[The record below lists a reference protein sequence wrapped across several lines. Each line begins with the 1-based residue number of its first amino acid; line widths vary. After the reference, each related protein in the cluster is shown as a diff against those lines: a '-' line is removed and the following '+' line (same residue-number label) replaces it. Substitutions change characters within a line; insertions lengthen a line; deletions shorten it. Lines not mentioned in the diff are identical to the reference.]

1 VHFIKEAAMPNDP
14 LPDDLRNVWQNQPV
28 EKTTMPLEEIQ
39 RRSRRFEKRIDRRNL
54 REYAGGAFV
63 IAGFTYYIFKF
74 PGPLI
79 RTGCA
84 LIIAGSLFV
93 MVQLYRR
100 ASPSKLPADLAVTA
114 SSEFHRRELV
124 RQRDLLRSVWLW
136 YIGPLVPGLAVFEAG
151 TMPQHSPWWMFLLAA
166 LFFLAGFG
174 GIVWL
179 NRRAADRLDRQIAE
193 LDNLES

>member
-1 VHFIKEAAMPNDP
+1 MPNEP
-14 LPDDLRNVWQNQPV
+14 LPDDIRNVWQNQPV
-28 EKTTMPLEEIQ
+28 ENMPMPLEEI
-39 RRSRRFEKRIDRRNL
+39 RRQARQFERRIHSRNL
-54 REYAGGAFV
+54 REYAAGAFV

-74 PGPLI
+74 PSPLM

-100 ASPSKLPADLAVTA
+100 GSASALPADLALTGSVQ
-114 SSEFHRRELV
+114 FHRRELV
-124 RQRDLLRSVWLW
+124 RQRDLLRSVWRW

-151 TMPQHSPWWMFLLAA
+151 TMPQHSPWWMFLLVAV
-166 LFFLAGFG
+166 FFLAVFG

-179 NRRAADRLDRQIAE
+179 NYRAADRLDRQIAE
-193 LDNLES
+193 LEQ